1 MSKQVLTPS
10 ELAIVCRVVHSRLED
25 LEHQLSQLS
34 APEPERDLFGEPL
47 RPAPLAAAHISDL
60 SSRLSHERDVLLKFL
75 SFFE

>member
-1 MSKQVLTPS
+1 MSKQFLTPS
-10 ELAIVCRVVHSRLED
+10 ELAIVCKVVHSRLED
-25 LEHQLSQLS
+25 LESQLSQLS

-60 SSRLSHERDVLLKFL
+60 FSRLSHEQDVLRRFL